1 MFVFGV
7 CGRWSRGR
15 QGEGVEGEAGR
26 REVRLSKG
34 GKDGGFREG
43 LMKDVKGRVLFAG
56 VKM

>member
-7 CGRWSRGR
+7 CGRWSRGGR
-15 QGEGVEGEAGR
+15 ERGGEAGR

-56 VKM
+56 AKM

>member
-1 MFVFGV
+1 MGGGV
-7 CGRWSRGR
+7 GGGREWGLRGK
-15 QGEGVEGEAGR
+15 AGK

>member
-15 QGEGVEGEAGR
+15 QGEGEAAK